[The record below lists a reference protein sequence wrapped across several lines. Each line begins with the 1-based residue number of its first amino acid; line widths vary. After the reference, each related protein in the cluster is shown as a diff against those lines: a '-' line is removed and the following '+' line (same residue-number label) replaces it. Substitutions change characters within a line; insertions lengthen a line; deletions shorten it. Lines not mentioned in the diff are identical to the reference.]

1 MRSLTI
7 TLLLAI
13 WLSSGLGLGSG
24 ESRADQKDPRLP
36 DLFAILGAESEPLK
50 SQNAEREIWSIWT
63 RHEDEDINNLMHHGM
78 QMMGG
83 GKFDEALKAFNAI
96 VATKPD
102 FAEGWN
108 KRATV
113 YFLMGSYAASVRDI
127 EATLVLEPKHFG
139 AISGLG
145 LIYRAIGKPDAALK
159 AFEKTLEIYPWS
171 VGAQIHIEQLREEL
185 KGKKL

>member
-1 MRSLTI
+1 MRILTTMI
-7 TLLLAI
+7 LALI
-13 WLSSGLGLGSG
+13 ILFPAAA
-24 ESRADQKDPRLP
+24 SRADQKDPRLP
-36 DLFAILGAESEPLK
+36 DLFATLGAKGEPLRA
-50 SQNAEREIWSIWT
+50 QNAEREIWSIWT
-63 RHEDEDINNLMHHGM
+63 RHADDGINTLMHHGM
-78 QMMGG
+78 QKMGAG
-83 GKFDEALKAFNAI
+83 EFVEALKAFSAI
-96 VATKPD
+96 IATKPD

-113 YFLMGSYAASVRDI
+113 YFLMGAYDASVRDI
-127 EATLVLEPKHFG
+127 EATLVLEPRHFG

-145 LIYRAIGKPDAALK
+145 LIYRAIDKPEAALK